1 MLNHPTSITCAFPR
15 HLAAEVESLART
27 LNLPNAGQGIA
38 VTLGS
43 EPLVI
48 PYRLYLPA
56 SCDAPLTPTQRLLH
70 ACLLTRH
77 PDGHVR
83 QQYLQRIITVQQPWV
98 VPFVLQLCG
107 EYVMELLEVCE
118 AHLPALAPHL
128 YGDFIRDN
136 PAYFDTLRARM
147 ISYWDCYHRARHP
160 QLREYVGYRLWR
172 AFAGITARYC
182 LQLGEPPQRMLRMQ
196 K

>member
-1 MLNHPTSITCAFPR
+1 MLNHPTSITTAFPR

-27 LNLPNAGQGIA
+27 LNLPNADQGIA
-38 VTLGS
+38 VSLGG

-48 PYRLYLPA
+48 PYRLHLPA
-56 SCDAPLTPTQRLLH
+56 SSDAALPPLQRLLH

-83 QQYLQRIITVQQPWV
+83 QRALQQIITVQQPWV
-98 VPFVLQLCG
+98 VPFVFQLCG
-107 EYVMELLEVCE
+107 EYVIELLEVCE
-118 AHLPALAPHL
+118 AHVPALDPQL
-128 YGDFIRDN
+128 YGDFFRAN
-136 PAYFDTLRARM
+136 PAYFNTTRARM

-160 QLREYVGYRLWR
+160 TLRDYVGYRLWR
-172 AFAGITARYC
+172 AFADISAGYS
-182 LQLGEPPQRMLRMQ
+182 LQLGEPPQRMWRMQ